1 MNRLLNPR
9 RITFVFF
16 GLFVLLTA
24 GVLLMQRYWIEPEDA
39 CIDSGRWWY
48 EEGRECVQPVSI
60 AEITGRPIGVSRAEA
75 SREKNREL
83 VAIERRLAVERT
95 ARAAAIER
103 DRQALVAKQGY

>member
-9 RITFVFF
+9 RITI
-16 GLFVLLTA
+16 LFVSLFVVLTA
-24 GVLLMQRYWIEPEDA
+24 GVLLMQRYWIAPEDA

-48 EEGRECVQPVSI
+48 EEGRECVQPISI

-75 SREKNREL
+75 SLEKNREL
-83 VAIERRLAVERT
+83 VEIERRLAVERT

-103 DRQALVAKQGY
+103 DRRALESKAGI